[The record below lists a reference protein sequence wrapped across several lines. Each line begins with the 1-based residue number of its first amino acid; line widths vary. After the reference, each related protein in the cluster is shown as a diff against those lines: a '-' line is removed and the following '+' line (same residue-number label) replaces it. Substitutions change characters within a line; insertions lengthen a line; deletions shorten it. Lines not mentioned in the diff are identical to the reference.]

1 MLEAFSSYF
10 TSNEEKDENIV
21 KMNIEM
27 RLSSELWLLKSKWTI
42 ISLYIIELLCDEMI
56 VMLAIY

>member
-27 RLSSELWLLKSKWTI
+27 RLTSEWWLLKSKWTI
-42 ISLYIIELLCDEMI
+42 ISLYIIELLWDEMI